1 MSAVEIMQFDEIM
14 AAAAER
20 QEVVVPDSW
29 AQGRTVYG
37 GLSAGL
43 LCEAASKG
51 VDSDRRLRSLKVNF
65 LRPLE
70 TEKPFRVEVEE
81 ISAGRTVVVRSAQ
94 IIQDGAA
101 HVIAQASFVT
111 RLDSQVHIETFRPPT
126 LKPWNAE
133 GALRMRGPGFPA
145 FTRFIDFHTTTKGLP
160 FQGVEVPEI
169 GGWMR
174 FETAPETI
182 TKSHLVCLIDA
193 WPPAAVPCFGQL
205 VPLSTINWGIHF
217 AEPLDGVRGD
227 DFLGYL
233 ARVNFFKDGYGSSTA
248 DIWAPDGRLLAK
260 SYQTFVIYG

>member
-1 MSAVEIMQFDEIM
+1 MLFDEIR
-14 AAAAER
+14 AVALAHD
-20 QEVVVPDSW
+20 EVVVPTAW

-43 LCEAASKG
+43 LCDAVSQG
-51 VDSDRRLRSLKVNF
+51 VDPDRQLRYLKVGF

-70 TEKPFRVEVEE
+70 TEKPFRIEMEQV
-81 ISAGRTVVVRSAQ
+81 SAGRTVVVRSAQ

-101 HVIAQASFVT
+101 RVTAQANFVT
-111 RLDSQVHIETFRPPT
+111 RLESQIEIETFRPAP
-126 LKPWNAE
+126 LRPWDAE
-133 GALRMRGPGFPA
+133 GTMRMRGPGFPT
-145 FTRFIDFHTTTKGLP
+145 FTQFIDFYTTTEGLP
-160 FQGVEVPEI
+160 FQGSQVPEL

-174 FETAPETI
+174 FETAPDTV

-193 WPPAAVPCFGQL
+193 WPPAPVSYYSRM

-217 AEPLDGVRGD
+217 AEPLDGVHGD

-233 ARVNFFKDGYGSSTA
+233 ARVNFFRDGYGSSAA

>member
-1 MSAVEIMQFDEIM
+1 MLFDEIRAV
-14 AAAAER
+14 AAA
-20 QEVVVPDSW
+20 QHDVVVPRSW
-29 AQGRTVYG
+29 AQGRTVFG

-43 LCEAASKG
+43 LCDAVSQG
-51 VDSDRRLRSLKVNF
+51 VDPDRRLRYLKVGF

-70 TEKPFRVEVEE
+70 TEKPFRIEMEE
-81 ISAGRTVVVRSAQ
+81 LSAGRTIVVRSAQ
-94 IIQDGAA
+94 IIQDGEAR
-101 HVIAQASFVT
+101 VTAQANFVT
-111 RLDSQVHIETFRPPT
+111 RLESQVEIETFRPPT

-145 FTRFIDFHTTTKGLP
+145 FTRFFDFHATTEGLP
-160 FQGVEVPEI
+160 FRGGEVPEL

-174 FETAPETI
+174 FEAAPDTI

-193 WPPAAVPCFGQL
+193 WPPASASYYDRT

-233 ARVNFFKDGYGSSTA
+233 ARVNFFRDGYGSSAA
-248 DIWAPDGRLLAK
+248 DIWSPDSRLLAK
-260 SYQTFVIYG
+260 SYQTFVMYG

>member
-1 MSAVEIMQFDEIM
+1 MQFDEIR
-14 AAAAER
+14 ALAYSNH
-20 QEVVVPDSW
+20 EVVVPAGW

-43 LCEAASKG
+43 LCDAISQG
-51 VDSDRRLRSLKVNF
+51 VDPDRRLRYLKVGF
-65 LRPLE
+65 LKPLE
-70 TEKPFRVEVEE
+70 TEKPFRIEMEE

-94 IIQDGAA
+94 IVQDGAA
-101 HVIAQASFVT
+101 RVAAQANFVT
-111 RLDSQVHIETFRPPT
+111 RLKSEVEIETFRPPA

-133 GALRMRGPGFPA
+133 GTTKFQGRGFPA
-145 FTRFIDFHTTTKGLP
+145 FTQFFDCHGTTGKPPFHGDK
-160 FQGVEVPEI
+160 VPEL

-174 FETAPETI
+174 FETAPDAI
-182 TKSHLVCLIDA
+182 SKSHLVCLIDA
-193 WPPAAVPCFGQL
+193 WPPVPVSYYDRV

-217 AEPLDGVRGD
+217 AKPLDGVRGE

-233 ARVNFFKDGYGSSTA
+233 ARVNFFRDGYGSSTA

>member
-1 MSAVEIMQFDEIM
+1 MLFDEIR
-14 AAAAER
+14 AVASAHH
-20 QEVVVPDSW
+20 EVVVPASW

-43 LCEAASKG
+43 LCDAVSQG
-51 VDSDRRLRSLKVNF
+51 VDVDRRLRYLKVGF

-70 TEKPFRVEVEE
+70 TEKPFRIEMEEV
-81 ISAGRTVVVRSAQ
+81 SAGRTVVVRSAQ

-101 HVIAQASFVT
+101 CVTAQANFVT
-111 RLDSQVHIETFRPPT
+111 RLESQIEIETFRPPA
-126 LKPWNAE
+126 LEPWNAE
-133 GALRMRGPGFPA
+133 GAMTMRGPGFPA
-145 FTRFIDFHTTTKGLP
+145 FTQFLDFHATTKGLP
-160 FQGVEVPEI
+160 FQGGEVPEL

-174 FETAPETI
+174 FKTAPDTI

-193 WPPAAVPCFGQL
+193 WPPAPVSYYTRM

-217 AEPLDGVRGD
+217 AEPLDGVRGN

-233 ARVNFFKDGYGSSTA
+233 ARVNFFRDGYGSSAA

>member
-1 MSAVEIMQFDEIM
+1 MLFDEIR
-14 AAAAER
+14 AAASAR
-20 QEVVVPDSW
+20 DGVTVPADW

-43 LCEAASKG
+43 LCDAASQG
-51 VDSDRRLRSLKVNF
+51 VDPTRRLRYLKVGF

-70 TEKPFRVEVEE
+70 AGKPFRIEMEE

-94 IIQDGAA
+94 ITQDDA
-101 HVIAQASFVT
+101 VRVTAQANFVT
-111 RLDSQVHIETFRPPT
+111 QLESQIEIETFSPP
-126 LKPWNAE
+126 
-133 GALRMRGPGFPA
+133 ALRPWDADGAMKMRGPGFPA
-145 FTRFIDFHTTTKGLP
+145 FTQFIDFHATTQSLP
-160 FQGVEVPEI
+160 FQRCEIPEL

-174 FETAPETI
+174 FMTAPDTI

-193 WPPAAVPCFGQL
+193 WPPAPVTYYDRM
-205 VPLSTINWGIHF
+205 VPLSTISWSIHF
-217 AEPLDGVRGD
+217 AEPLDGICGD

-233 ARVNFFKDGYGSSTA
+233 ARVNFFRDGYGSTTA